1 MPTEFGNWNSVY
13 RAHYRWATK
22 GVWEQWFKQV
32 SSKKGS
38 DVPFAMIDATH
49 IKAHQDACRYP
60 GDPTIQ
66 GFGKTKGGYNSK
78 LNCVVNREGKP
89 LSFILMPGNCHEI
102 TTAKE
107 CLEGLA
113 EAIVL
118 ADKGYDS
125 DDFRKFIRASGG
137 VAMIP
142 PKKNRVRPIFYDK
155 EFGRERHKVENY
167 FCRLKRF
174 RRIDTRYE
182 KRADTFMGLVFL
194 AAISDWLKN

>member
-1 MPTEFGNWNSVY
+1 MPKEYGNWNSVY
-13 RAHYRWATK
+13 RVHYRWATK
-22 GVWEQWFKQV
+22 GIWEQWFKKI
-32 SSKKGS
+32 SSKHPKG
-38 DVPFAMIDATH
+38 VPFAMIDATH

-60 GDPTIQ
+60 GDPVLQ
-66 GFGKTKGGYNSK
+66 ELGKTKGGRNSK

-89 LSFILMPGNCHEI
+89 LSFTLMPGNRHEI

-107 CLEGLA
+107 CLAGFT

-125 DDFRKFIRASGG
+125 DDFRQFIRDSGG

-142 PKKNRVRPIFYDK
+142 PKKNRVQPIFYDK
-155 EFGRERHKVENY
+155 EIGKDRHKVENY

-174 RRIDTRYE
+174 RRTDTRYE
-182 KRADTFMGLVFL
+182 KRGDTFMGFVFL
-194 AAISDWLKN
+194 AAISDWVK